1 MQVINLTTHTITD
14 AITGIM
20 YKPSG
25 RVLRADS
32 RTTNQPGYG
41 DIQVAS
47 YEYFLTKGTKLPP
60 ELPNTMYIVSSMALN
75 AIPANRTD
83 FVAPG
88 PVEKDENGR
97 PFCCR
102 GFKR

>member
-1 MQVINLTTHTITD
+1 MKVINLTTHTITD
-14 AITGIM
+14 AITGNI

-32 RTTNQPGYG
+32 RTINQPGYG
-41 DIQVAS
+41 DIQVSS
-47 YEYFLTKGTKLPP
+47 YEYFLSQGTELPP
-60 ELPNTMYIVSSMALN
+60 ELPDTMYIVSSMALN

-88 PVEKDENGR
+88 PVEKDDNGK